1 MLFQKSVALLS
12 FSIMFSIQTCMI
24 NRKVFNHVMKQIPS
38 NIKSLYDALLT
49 KKRSLKYT
57 IFIIE
62 G

>member
-1 MLFQKSVALLS
+1 
-12 FSIMFSIQTCMI
+12 MI